1 MANVN
6 APFGFRPVGKMGSNI
21 NNSGT
26 NVYPIADNYATSI
39 FKGDVVQ
46 LVDGVIEVG
55 TATSTKNIGIF
66 NGVFISKDPSTG
78 KPKWSNFYS
87 QTNVATGETIEAY
100 VYDDPNQL
108 YEVQMGGTATL
119 AAAALG
125 NNIDSVAGSGS
136 TINGQSTST
145 LATSITGS
153 GRVLKDFKRLIRE
166 LRKLQEVQGNKG
178 DTKGLQKA
186 YKGLR
191 ADITRSIK

>member
-108 YEVQMGGTATL
+108 L
-119 AAAALG
+119 
-125 NNIDSVAGSGS
+125 
-136 TINGQSTST
+136 
-145 LATSITGS
+145 
-153 GRVLKDFKRLIRE
+153 
-166 LRKLQEVQGNKG
+166 
-178 DTKGLQKA
+178 
-186 YKGLR
+186 
-191 ADITRSIK
+191 

>member
-39 FKGDVVQ
+39 FKGDIVQ
-46 LVDGVIEVG
+46 LVDGVVEVG
-55 TATSTKNIGIF
+55 TATSTKNLGIF
-66 NGVFISKDPSTG
+66 NGCFISKDPSTG

-108 YEVQMGGTATL
+108 FEVQMGGTATL

-125 NNIDSVAGSGS
+125 PLVIDSSG
-136 TINGQSTST
+136 NVF
-145 LATSITGS
+145 TGS
-153 GRVLKDFKRLIRE
+153 
-166 LRKLQEVQGNKG
+166 
-178 DTKGLQKA
+178 A
-186 YKGLR
+186 YANYIVKFNEHLYLTTTGSS
-191 ADITRSIK
+191 A